1 MFERLQKDSEESLDI
16 LKGHLEDYASYGYR
30 TLCFAMRNIDEEEY
44 SAWSPK
50 YKEASLM
57 IEGRQKALAE
67 TAERLE
73 RDLVLVGA
81 TAIEDKLQE
90 YVPETIQ
97 ALMAADMRVWMLT
110 GDKRETAI
118 NIGMFWTF

>member
-1 MFERLQKDSEESLDI
+1 
-16 LKGHLEDYASYGYR
+16 
-30 TLCFAMRNIDEEEY
+30 
-44 SAWSPK
+44 
-50 YKEASLM
+50 M
-57 IEGRQKALAE
+57 IEKRSKALAD
-67 TAERLE
+67 TAEE
-73 RDLVLVGA
+73 IEKNLVLVGA

-118 NIGMFWTF
+118 NIGTLSIDTLWYI

>member
-1 MFERLQKDSEESLDI
+1 MLSREPIFQETYKNW
-16 LKGHLEDYASYGYR
+16 A
-30 TLCFAMRNIDEEEY
+30 
-44 SAWSPK
+44 PK
-50 YKEASLM
+50 YKEAGLK

-67 TAERLE
+67 TAEELE
-73 RDLVLVGA
+73 KDLILAGA

-118 NIGMFWTF
+118 NIGK